1 MGFMIFGIGFGL
13 IFGLGLFFLLIFPA
27 LRERAA
33 ENKSKPPASSQRA
46 EDDPGSAG

>member
-13 IFGLGLFFLLIFPA
+13 IFGLGLFFLLILPA

-33 ENKSKPPASSQRA
+33 EEKSEQSAPSQRA
-46 EDDPGSAG
+46 EDDL